1 MLKTYFPGA
10 YAPDVHAID
19 YQKLLD
25 KGYKAVLFDV
35 DNTLVPHNR
44 DATPEAEA
52 LLQRV
57 RAIGLQVVLVSN
69 NDAPRMERF
78 LKNLDLP
85 YVCDAEKPARK
96 GYDQALRMLG
106 ISAQEAVFVGDQM
119 FVDICGANRA
129 GIDNIMVHY
138 IVVNKKEKIG
148 IRRHIENVV
157 LFFYKLCKSAHKLD
171 DAILKR

>member
-1 MLKTYFPGA
+1 MLKRYFPCA

-19 YQKLLD
+19 YQKLLE

-52 LLQRV
+52 LLERV
-57 RAIGLQVVLVSN
+57 RSMGLQVLLVSN

-78 LKNLDLP
+78 LKNVRFP
-85 YVCDAEKPARK
+85 YVCDAEKPTRK
-96 GYDQALRMLG
+96 GYDQALQMLS
-106 ISAQEAVFVGDQM
+106 ITANEAVFIGDQM

-129 GIDNIMVHY
+129 GIDSIMVHY
-138 IVVNKKEKIG
+138 IVVNQKEPIG
-148 IRRHIENVV
+148 IRRHIEKVI
-157 LFFYKLCKSAHKLD
+157 LFFYNLCKSAHKLE
-171 DAILKR
+171 DAIRKE